1 MNKKEALLHAAVHLM
16 GEQGFEK
23 TSVSQIVKEAG
34 VAQGTFY
41 LYFQSKSALVL
52 SIAQSIIEDL
62 LSEAMEF
69 PDVAETSLEEF
80 LRSLTDLTFS
90 MTRKHKKL
98 IGFVYSGTAYY
109 SSFNEWELLYEPYYA
124 WLSEKLRYY
133 QEQHLLKSAYETDH
147 LANYLVGLLEHG
159 AEQVHLTEAK
169 GFTEEISKST
179 LHTFILE
186 ALKAS

>member
-52 SIAQSIIEDL
+52 SIAQYIIEDL
-62 LSEAMEF
+62 LGEAKQF
-69 PDVAETSLEEF
+69 PEVSDMTLDDF
-80 LRSLTDLTFS
+80 LRHLTDLTFS

-109 SSFNEWELLYEPYYA
+109 SSFNEWELLYEPYYV
-124 WLSEKLRYY
+124 WLSEKLGYY
-133 QEQHLLKSAYETDH
+133 QEKKLLKEVYDTDH

-159 AEQVHLTEAK
+159 AEQVHLAEAK
-169 GFTEEISKST
+169 GFTEKSSKET
-179 LHTFILE
+179 LHTLILE

>member
-52 SIAQSIIEDL
+52 SIAESIITDL
-62 LSEAMEF
+62 LTEAEKL
-69 PDVAETSLEEF
+69 PETEEASLALFVEN
-80 LRSLTDLTFS
+80 LTDLTFS

-109 SSFNEWELLYEPYYA
+109 SSFKEWEQLYDPYYQ
-124 WLSEKLRYY
+124 WLARRFQGY
-133 QEQHLLKSAYETDH
+133 QKRNQLKSTYDLPH
-147 LANYLVGLLEHG
+147 LANYVVGLLEHG
-159 AEQVHLTEAK
+159 AEQVYLTEAQ
-169 GFTEEISKST
+169 GFTEESSKKT
-179 LHTFILE
+179 LITFILE